1 MKKLYRSLLVF
12 VFALCGVT
20 SAYAD
25 ENIAVAAGSAH
36 TLFLKH
42 DGTVWAAG
50 YNGNGQ
56 LGDGSLWKRPNPV
69 KVAGLNN
76 VVSIAASGQHSLFL
90 KGDGTVWVTGLNN
103 NGQLG
108 IGTLE
113 NKSIAV
119 QIPNLSSVVELAASG
134 DSSAFLKSDGTVWIT
149 GKICG
154 QFGMNQCGTPLIL
167 SSPTQITNAPN
178 DVTAISLAGDFGL
191 YLKNDGTVWAAGQ
204 WGVVFSTNPVQ
215 VNNVSDIIEIYG
227 SFFLEKDGSVW
238 ATGNNTYGQLGDGTT
253 VSVSRNEPIKITTI
267 SDVKEISAMSTHSLF
282 LKNDGTV
289 WAAGYNGYGQL
300 GDGTTVNRS
309 VPVAVIGAKNALML
323 ASMNYQSFYVREG
336 GLVHGVG
343 NNTFG
348 KLGIGYEST
357 SEVTPVAVVKG
368 ASVDTCNDTYLHL
381 LPCGTIINAT
391 LQKVYQGGIL
401 TTREQIAVNVKVFD
415 KSIKPIPPATQYGD
429 VYLNEQAALVASCSA
444 GTPCPVLAEGDYY
457 VIAEYYDESGA
468 ASYRMKPVTFSE
480 GSMGVASL
488 LFVSHYDSS
497 YNLLWTH

>member
-253 VSVSRNEPIKITTI
+253 V
-267 SDVKEISAMSTHSLF
+267 
-282 LKNDGTV
+282 
-289 WAAGYNGYGQL
+289 
-300 GDGTTVNRS
+300 NRS